1 MGSES
6 QVVQT
11 NFTLSPEW
19 LTCLSSMYM
28 IHFMR
33 MKAGLLV
40 ITPQASFGELIC
52 QSLND
57 TGSFDIH
64 IANGKAESILEVE
77 KANCSLALLD
87 MDLGEKSILEIGRS
101 LRRINH
107 DLNLV
112 ILADDEL
119 PPAMDA
125 IRPWVLLRKPFY
137 LPDFIQLLRAVPM
150 IPDPLIDAL
159 EEVKDPG
166 SKKDM
171 NPSPHEKSKVTDIPW
186 LNDVSKAAQHL
197 TRLTLESSAQAALI
211 TREKEL
217 WAYAGQLSQNAANE
231 LAATV
236 SRHWDGQKGNDLLR
250 FVRLESTKAEHMLY
264 ATSMA
269 ANVIL
274 ALVFDAE
281 TPFSTIRS
289 QANSLARS
297 LAIAKTGPVESLER
311 TPALKREQVQ
321 VEPAAEEIDES
332 SDELDIPSIADILD
346 KIPPPVP
353 PKRVKV
359 DTPRMS
365 AEDEGE
371 SSSDLDFGMDLD
383 PSAAVTRPSTPLPK
397 KSTRRPSQES
407 SPAVHLRDLMLA
419 DQSLNQQDPLQDFSD
434 ELAATMPSKSQ
445 RRRPATPTR
454 QPAPG
459 ELDETRPHSI
469 TEVAGRMITESA
481 SPAMAQLN
489 YACLLVPRFT
499 IHYMTGDL
507 ADRVSEWMPN
517 ICIAFGWR
525 LEFLA
530 VRPEYL
536 QWVVNVTPNT
546 SPGYLMRIMRQQTSE
561 RVFHE
566 FPRLKRD
573 NPSGD
578 FWAPGYLIMGGLQPH
593 PPQLVKDYIKQ
604 TRQRQGISQ
613 QRR

>member
-1 MGSES
+1 
-6 QVVQT
+6 V
-11 NFTLSPEW
+11 L
-19 LTCLSSMYM
+19 
-28 IHFMR
+28 
-33 MKAGLLV
+33 
-40 ITPQASFGELIC
+40 
-52 QSLND
+52 
-57 TGSFDIH
+57 
-64 IANGKAESILEVE
+64 
-77 KANCSLALLD
+77 
-87 MDLGEKSILEIGRS
+87 
-101 LRRINH
+101 
-107 DLNLV
+107 
-112 ILADDEL
+112 LADEEL
-119 PPAMDA
+119 PPAMDI

-137 LPDFIQLLRAVPM
+137 LPDFIQLMRAVP
-150 IPDPLIDAL
+150 IVPEHLIDAL
-159 EEVKDPG
+159 EEIKEPG
-166 SKKDM
+166 SRKKEM
-171 NPSPHEKSKVTDIPW
+171 NPTPQDEPKVTEIPW

-264 ATSMA
+264 ATSMS

-297 LAIAKTGPVESLER
+297 LAIAKTGPVE
-311 TPALKREQVQ
+311 ALKRAPVPKVEQVQ
-321 VEPAAEEIDES
+321 VEPEVEEFDES
-332 SDELDIPSIADILD
+332 SEELEIPSIADILD
-346 KIPPPVP
+346 EIPPPVP
-353 PKRVKV
+353 PRRMEI
-359 DTPRMS
+359 DAPRMS
-365 AEDEGE
+365 LKEREQSA
-371 SSSDLDFGMDLD
+371 STPDLDMDVD

-397 KSTRRPSQES
+397 KTSRRLSQES
-407 SPAVHLRDLMLA
+407 SPAIHLRDLVTT
-419 DQSLNQQDPLQDFSD
+419 DQSQTRQNSLPDFSD

-445 RRRPATPTR
+445 RRRPATPIR
-454 QPAPG
+454 QPASG
-459 ELDETRPHSI
+459 ELDETRPQSI

-499 IHYMTGDL
+499 IHYLTGDL
-507 ADRVSEWMPN
+507 ADRISEWMPN

-536 QWVVNVTPNT
+536 QWVVNVTPNS

-561 RVFHE
+561 KVFHE

-593 PPQLVKDYIKQ
+593 PAQLVKDYIKQ

-613 QRR
+613 LRR

>member
-1 MGSES
+1 
-6 QVVQT
+6 
-11 NFTLSPEW
+11 
-19 LTCLSSMYM
+19 M

-33 MKAGLLV
+33 MKANLLV
-40 ITPQASFGELIC
+40 VTPQASFGELIR

-57 TGSFDIH
+57 AGSFRIH
-64 IANGKAESILEVE
+64 MANGKAEAILAAE
-77 KANCSLALLD
+77 KEDCTLALLD
-87 MDLGEKSILEIGRS
+87 MELGEKEVLDIGRS
-101 LRRINH
+101 IRSLNQ
-107 DLNLV
+107 DLDLV
-112 ILADDEL
+112 ILSDEEL
-119 PPAMDA
+119 SPAMDA

-137 LPDFIQLLRAVPM
+137 LPDFIQLVRAVPI
-150 IPDPLIDAL
+150 IPDQLM
-159 EEVKDPG
+159 
-166 SKKDM
+166 DM
-171 NPSPHEKSKVTDIPW
+171 FDEDEKNIQPESGIKMDEPSQQDNPQVLDIPW

-211 TREKEL
+211 TRNKEL

-231 LAATV
+231 LAGTV
-236 SRHWDGQKGNDLLR
+236 SRHWDGQKGSDLLR

-264 ATSMA
+264 ATSMT

-297 LAIAKTGPVESLER
+297 LAIAKTGPLESLDR
-311 TPALKREQVQ
+311 NPIPKREQVQ
-321 VEPAAEEIDES
+321 VEPEADEFDESEEEIE
-332 SDELDIPSIADILD
+332 IPSIADILNE
-346 KIPPPVP
+346 IPPPVP
-353 PKRVKV
+353 PARMKAEA
-359 DTPRMS
+359 PRMS
-365 AEDEGE
+365 VDEADDGVDVDTE
-371 SSSDLDFGMDLD
+371 MELD

-397 KSTRRPSQES
+397 KSIRRPSHES
-407 SPAVHLRDLMLA
+407 SPAIHLSDLIMTEQQVDQQESLA
-419 DQSLNQQDPLQDFSD
+419 DLAD

-445 RRRPATPTR
+445 RRRPATPIR

-469 TEVAGRMITESA
+469 TEVAGRMITEA
-481 SPAMAQLN
+481 ALPGMAQLN

-499 IHYMTGDL
+499 AHYMTGDL
-507 ADRVSEWMPN
+507 ADRLSEWMPN

-530 VRPEYL
+530 VRPDYL
-536 QWVVNVTPNT
+536 QWVLNVTPNT

-561 RVFHE
+561 KIFGE

-593 PPQLVKDYIKQ
+593 PPQLVKDYIRQ

-613 QRR
+613 PRR